1 MWPILALAVVALL
14 LIIERLIVLG
24 TTKANSDKIMEKMN
38 EAAQNNQWDECQLI
52 CEENKGVPTCSM
64 LGSAMNHIGAT
75 QEILENALQEGI
87 LRQLPRLE
95 RFLPTMGVLAAIAPL
110 MGLLGTV
117 TGMINIFRVITVVG
131 TGDPRVMSGGISEAL
146 LTTQFGLA
154 VAIPLMI
161 IHHMLERR
169 VDRIVGDME
178 EKGTAFS
185 VTLMKQGAITE
196 NEAQSV

>member
-1 MWPILALAVVALL
+1 
-14 LIIERLIVLG
+14 
-24 TTKANSDKIMEKMN
+24 
-38 EAAQNNQWDECQLI
+38 
-52 CEENKGVPTCSM
+52 
-64 LGSAMNHIGAT
+64 
-75 QEILENALQEGI
+75 
-87 LRQLPRLE
+87 
-95 RFLPTMGVLAAIAPL
+95 MGVLAAIAPL

-178 EKGTAFS
+178 EKGTAFA
-185 VTLMKQGAITE
+185 VTLMKQGAIKE
-196 NEAQSV
+196 KEAQSV